1 MKSLLGISIGIIMN
15 RKNKIKLADMFK
27 FMHET
32 ERFFYE
38 QNIHFP
44 NNIYY
49 NSKIFQQLNLSAI
62 SLLRVKY
69 ENGEKDGVEKEM
81 K

>member
-1 MKSLLGISIGIIMN
+1 
-15 RKNKIKLADMFK
+15 MFK

-32 ERFFYE
+32 ESFFYE
-38 QNIHFP
+38 QNLHLP

-49 NSKIFQQLNLSAI
+49 NIIFEKMNLSAI
-62 SLLRVKY
+62 QLLRVKY
-69 ENGEKDGVEKEM
+69 EKGEKDGVEREM